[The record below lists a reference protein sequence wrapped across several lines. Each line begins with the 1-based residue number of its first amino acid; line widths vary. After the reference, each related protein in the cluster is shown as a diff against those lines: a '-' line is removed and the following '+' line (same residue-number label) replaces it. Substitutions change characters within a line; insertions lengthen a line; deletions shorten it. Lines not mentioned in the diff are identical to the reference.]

1 MRSDDKTLHV
11 IAAIGILCGLIVIGT
26 VVLMALGKP
35 VPSWFETVVVVNVGA
50 ITGILAKPGGK

>member
-11 IAAIGILCGLIVIGT
+11 IAAIGAICGLVVVGT
-26 VVLMALGKP
+26 VILVAAGRQ
-35 VPSWFETVVVVNVGA
+35 VPPWFETVVVVNVGA